1 MRFLNG
7 SVGKESAC
15 SAGDMETWVWF
26 LGWKDPLEEKMATY
40 SIMLAWKK
48 SHGQRSLVGYSPW
61 GHKELDTTGQQN
73 TQKSEYNVIHAVF

>member
-1 MRFLNG
+1 MDFFNG

-26 LGWKDPLEEKMATY
+26 LGRKDPLEEKMATY

-61 GHKELDTTGQQN
+61 GHKKLDTTGQQN